1 MQQFTSHTF
10 AKFPV
15 ELVLFTHQYSTQFLS
30 SPPPSWKQASL
41 HGRFTQERSW
51 VFASFEAKT
60 QASLRQAHQKLDSRN
75 SLFSHFGIE
84 IGLYRDDG
92 LAVFNQTSREIERAK
107 KELCQIFARNNLKI
121 TIEANKKVVNFLD
134 VTLDLNTGKFKPYTK
149 PLSTPL
155 YVHSQSNHPPNI
167 IRNIPAAIN
176 RRLSSI
182 SSDQAVFN
190 EVAPPYQEALRKSG
204 YTHQLEFKPPPQ
216 GPAPQ
221 KRMRRRNVIWFNPP
235 YNKNVKTNIGRA
247 FISLINRS
255 FPADHKLR
263 KIFNRNTL
271 KLSYGCMP
279 NVKQLIDG
287 HNKAIL
293 NNNGIAEPRQD
304 EEKKCNC
311 KKKECPLEC
320 LVNEVVYQATVKTK
334 DTKETYIGFTV

>member
-1 MQQFTSHTF
+1 M
-10 AKFPV
+10 
-15 ELVLFTHQYSTQFLS
+15 
-30 SPPPSWKQASL
+30 
-41 HGRFTQERSW
+41 
-51 VFASFEAKT
+51 
-60 QASLRQAHQKLDSRN
+60 
-75 SLFSHFGIE
+75 
-84 IGLYRDDG
+84 
-92 LAVFNQTSREIERAK
+92 
-107 KELCQIFARNNLKI
+107 
-121 TIEANKKVVNFLD
+121 
-134 VTLDLNTGKFKPYTK
+134 
-149 PLSTPL
+149 STPL
-155 YVHSQSNHPPNI
+155 YVHSQSKHPPNI

-182 SSDQAVFN
+182 SSDRAVFN
-190 EVAPPYQEALRKSG
+190 EAAPPYQEALRKSG
-204 YTHQLEFKPPPQ
+204 YKHQLEFKPPPQ
-216 GPAPQ
+216 RPPQQ

-293 NNNGIAEPRQD
+293 NNNGIAQPRQD

-311 KKKECPLEC
+311 RKKEECPLNGEC

-334 DTKETYIGFTV
+334 DTKETYIGLTAKEFKARYRNHQMSFRHEKRKNETELRKHLWKLKEEGKDFTVAWKIIAKAKPYTNLTKRCNLCTTEKFFLLTKPHMATLNKRNELISTCRHRRKFILRYNST